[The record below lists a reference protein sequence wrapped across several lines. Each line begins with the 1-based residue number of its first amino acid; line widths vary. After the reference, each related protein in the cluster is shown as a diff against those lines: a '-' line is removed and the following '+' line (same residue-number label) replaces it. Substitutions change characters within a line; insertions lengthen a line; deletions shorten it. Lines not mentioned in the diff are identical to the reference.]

1 MLKKQDQRL
10 AENKLTQFTFNG
22 EPVNEKLDRSRKR
35 LASTLANHTESPAAC
50 RFLKRVR
57 VYLTELLQL
66 RHQMSNT

>member
-35 LASTLANHTESPAAC
+35 LASTLANHTESSAAC